1 MNDDDL
7 INQVYRKIEREKVI
21 INAANAMRQ
30 SSNPQV
36 QQSLD
41 SQVREARKGIG
52 YLEERMRELQMRR
65 MGQSANPQSLPSS
78 ASGGAPLPPA
88 HGGLSPQ
95 QRGGR
100 NGPQMAPPIP
110 PKGGGSGYSGE
121 GGDYGDP
128 GAGGYMNDLSGGHG
142 IMPPR
147 PPFGPPAPGSALPK
161 TRSNYTKLGWSTPLS
176 IWYNHET
183 KLYTQTLSSQTR
195 RILGLGSSLCCLN

>member
-7 INQVYRKIEREKVI
+7 INQVYRKIDREKAI

-41 SQVREARKGIG
+41 SQVREAQKGIS

-65 MGQSANPQSLPSS
+65 MGQGANPQSTPSS
-78 ASGGAPLPPA
+78 TGSGAPLPPA

-95 QRGGR
+95 RGVG
-100 NGPQMAPPIP
+100 NTKQSGPTPSSD
-110 PKGGGSGYSGE
+110 GGTGYIADA
-121 GGDYGDP
+121 GDYGDP

-142 IMPPR
+142 MMPPR
-147 PPFGPPAPGSALPK
+147 PPFGPPPPGSAIPK
-161 TRSNYTKLGWSTPLS
+161 TRSNYTKLGW
-176 IWYNHET
+176 
-183 KLYTQTLSSQTR
+183 
-195 RILGLGSSLCCLN
+195 